1 MEPIRL
7 EIPGLAAGGADA
19 VENALRMVPGVL
31 SVRSDPAG
39 QSVRVE
45 AVEDVKIEE
54 LIAAVQKAGYIAT
67 FVG

>member
-39 QSVRVE
+39 HAVRVE
-45 AVEDVKIEE
+45 AVENVKIEE

-67 FVG
+67 LAG